1 MTGRRSGRGIRILG
15 ALAGVSLLCGAFL
28 AWPTKSIGMDG
39 PVSHVSLGKGSATSV
54 QSLSHGGE
62 VVVQGSLTTSFDGT
76 VFDAA
81 YRTDVTK
88 SGPVTRAGGF
98 YEIERAGLRVTSH
111 DAATHTVHLV
121 ASGMDAPACAAAGL
135 AGPCLVPRAKD
146 LAFERL
152 QTQEEFAKTLSGSME
167 ANVPAGPSL
176 AVETPSHLLS
186 YLSATGGLVLLSWL
200 AASMM
205 RARKST
211 KIAQVRAAAKKADH
225 ATGDDVTLKEL
236 RKKVK
241 TLVERAEHFERTRT
255 TLEARLATL
264 DKNALMHKQ
273 RELAAGGEEAKEVL
287 IVIERELAEHH
298 KLEADLRA
306 ANAGMERILAAL
318 RVIPLTTR
326 TDRNV
331 RVKTDEQDPV
341 DLALSELDMREE
353 ATEETERLVG
363 GAGKIAKS

>member
-1 MTGRRSGRGIRILG
+1 MSGRKSGRGIKILG
-15 ALAGVSLLCGAFL
+15 ALAGVSLLAGAFF

-39 PVSHVSLGKGSATSV
+39 PTSHVTLGKGSATSV
-54 QSLSHGGE
+54 QALSHGGE
-62 VVVQGSLTTSFDGT
+62 VVVQGSLRTAFDGT

-81 YRTDVTK
+81 YRTDTTK
-88 SGPVTRAGGF
+88 TGPVTRPGGF
-98 YEIERAGLRVTSH
+98 YETDRAGLRVSSY
-111 DAATHTVHLV
+111 DEKTHTVHLV

-135 AGPCLVPRAKD
+135 VGPCLVPRGKD

-152 QTQEEFAKTLSGSME
+152 LTQEEFAKSLSGSME

-186 YLSATGGLVLLSWL
+186 YLSATGGLVLLAWL
-200 AASMM
+200 AAGAM

-236 RKKVK
+236 KKKVK
-241 TLVERAEHFERTRT
+241 TLVERAEHLDRTRV
-255 TLEARLATL
+255 TLETRLATL
-264 DKNALMHKQ
+264 DKHALLHKQ
-273 RELAAGGEEAKEVL
+273 RELAGGGEESKEVL
-287 IVIERELAEHH
+287 HVIERELKEHD

-306 ANAGMERILAAL
+306 ANAGMERVLAAL

-353 ATEETERLVG
+353 ATEETERLVS
-363 GAGKIAKS
+363 KSAKS

>member
-1 MTGRRSGRGIRILG
+1 MSGRKRGRGIKILG
-15 ALAGVSLLCGAFL
+15 ALVGVSLLTGAFF

-54 QSLSHGGE
+54 QSLAHGGE
-62 VVVQGSLTTSFDGT
+62 VVVQGALTTRFDGT

-81 YRTDVTK
+81 YRTDTTTT
-88 SGPVTRAGGF
+88 GPQTRPGGF
-98 YEIERAGLRVTSH
+98 YETDRAGLRVASY
-111 DAATHTVHLV
+111 DEKTHTVHLV

-135 AGPCLVPRAKD
+135 AGPCLIPRAKD

-152 QTQEEFAKTLSGSME
+152 LTQEDFAKTLTGAME

-176 AVETPSHLLS
+176 AVETPSHFLS
-186 YLSATGGLVLLSWL
+186 YLSAGGGLLLLSWL
-200 AASMM
+200 AASAM

-211 KIAQVRAAAKKADH
+211 KIAQVRAAAKKAEH

-236 RKKVK
+236 KKKVK
-241 TLVERAEHFERTRT
+241 MLVERAEHFERTRD

-264 DKNALMHKQ
+264 DKNALLHKQ
-273 RELAAGGEEAKEVL
+273 RELTGGGDEAKEVL
-287 IVIERELAEHH
+287 HVIERELKEHD

-331 RVKTDEQDPV
+331 RVKTAQQDPV
-341 DLALSELDMREE
+341 DLALLELDMREE

-363 GAGKIAKS
+363 KS

>member
-1 MTGRRSGRGIRILG
+1 MTGRKSGRGIKILG
-15 ALAGVSLLCGAFL
+15 ALAGVSLLAGAFF

-54 QSLSHGGE
+54 QNLARGGE
-62 VVVQGSLTTSFDGT
+62 VVVQGSLRSSFDGT

-81 YRTDVTK
+81 YRTDSTK
-88 SGPVTRAGGF
+88 TGPATRPGGF
-98 YEIERAGLRVTSH
+98 YETDRAGLRVSSY
-111 DAATHTVHLV
+111 DEKTHTVHLV
-121 ASGMDAPACAAAGL
+121 ASGMDAPACSAAGL
-135 AGPCLVPRAKD
+135 AGPCLVPRGKD

-152 QTQEEFAKTLSGSME
+152 LTQEEFAKTLTGAME

-176 AVETPSHLLS
+176 AVETPSHVLS
-186 YLSATGGLVLLSWL
+186 YLSATAGLLLLSWL
-200 AASMM
+200 AASGM

-236 RKKVK
+236 KKKVK
-241 TLVERAEHFERTRT
+241 ALVERAEQLERTRV
-255 TLEARLATL
+255 TLETRLATV
-264 DKNALMHKQ
+264 DKNALLHKQ
-273 RELAAGGEEAKEVL
+273 RELAGGSDESKEVL
-287 IVIERELAEHH
+287 HVIERELKEHE

-306 ANAGMERILAAL
+306 ANAGLERILAAL

-326 TDRNV
+326 ADRNV
-331 RVKTDEQDPV
+331 RVKTAEQDPV

-353 ATEETERLVG
+353 ATEETEELI
-363 GAGKIAKS
+363 AKIAKS